1 MKTNVLITFGLLGLL
16 SGLFATRM
24 VAAGAKTK
32 GDYEKVI
39 VTRNADDVKGLTR
52 VGDVSVSAK
61 KAFGDQTALRE
72 AATVKIKKAAAK
84 KGATIV
90 LIQVD
95 NFGMSPINN
104 VSMSGVAYTSAAK
117 AAETKQETGE
127 PASEEKKDVSATSKT
142 ETEWEKVVV
151 TRNNDDVKGLCRVD
165 DVTASAKKVF
175 GDQTALREAAT
186 MNIKKAAAKKGASV
200 VLIQVDNFAMT
211 PINNVSLVGVAYK

>member
-1 MKTNVLITFGLLGLL
+1 MKTKVLITLGLLGLL

-39 VTRNADDVKGLTR
+39 VTRNPDDVKGLAR
-52 VGDVSVSAK
+52 IGDVSASAK
-61 KAFGDQTALRE
+61 KAFGDQAVLRE

-104 VSMSGVAYTSAAK
+104 VSMAGVAYAA
-117 AAETKQETGE
+117 AATAGDPRQEAGE
-127 PASEEKKDVSATSKT
+127 SSPEEKKDSPTAAKT
-142 ETEWEKVVV
+142 ESDWEKVVV
-151 TRNNDDVKGLCRVD
+151 TRNNDDVKGLARID

-175 GDQTALREAAT
+175 GDQTALRETAT
-186 MNIKKAAAKKGASV
+186 ISLKKAAAKKGASI

-211 PINNVSLVGVAYK
+211 PINNVSLVGVAYR

>member
-1 MKTNVLITFGLLGLL
+1 
-16 SGLFATRM
+16 M

-32 GDYEKVI
+32 GDYEKVV
-39 VTRNADDVKGLTR
+39 VTPNPDDVKGLVR
-52 VGDVSVSAK
+52 IGDVAASAK
-61 KAFGDQTALRE
+61 KVFGDQTALRE

-104 VSMSGVAYTSAAK
+104 VSMSGVAYASASK
-117 AAETKQETGE
+117 AADANQEAGDSSAE
-127 PASEEKKDVSATSKT
+127 AKKEVSATVKT

-151 TRNNDDVKGLCRVD
+151 TRNNDDVKGLSRVD
-165 DVTASAKKVF
+165 DVMASAKKVF

-186 MNIKKAAAKKGASV
+186 ISLKKAAAKKGASV
-200 VLIQVDNFAMT
+200 VLVQVDNFAMT

>member
-1 MKTNVLITFGLLGLL
+1 MKTKVLITLGLLGLL

-39 VTRNADDVKGLTR
+39 VTRNPDDVKGLAR
-52 VGDVSVSAK
+52 IGDVSASAK
-61 KAFGDQTALRE
+61 KVFGDQTALRE
-72 AATVKIKKAAAK
+72 AATVKLKKAAAK

-104 VSMSGVAYTSAAK
+104 VSMSGVAYSAATK
-117 AAETKQETGE
+117 AGETKQEVGE
-127 PASEEKKDVSATSKT
+127 PSPEEKKDSPAAARAESD
-142 ETEWEKVVV
+142 WEKVVV
-151 TRNNDDVKGLCRVD
+151 TRNNDDVKGLARVD
-165 DVTASAKKVF
+165 EVTASAKKVF
-175 GDQTALREAAT
+175 GDQTALRESAT
-186 MNIKKAAAKKGASV
+186 ISLKKAAAKKGASV

-211 PINNVSLVGVAYK
+211 PINNVSLVGVAYR

>member
-1 MKTNVLITFGLLGLL
+1 MKTKVLITLGLMGLL

-39 VTRNADDVKGLTR
+39 VTRNPDDVKGLAR
-52 VGDVSVSAK
+52 IGDVSASAK
-61 KAFGDQTALRE
+61 KVFGDQTALRE

-104 VSMSGVAYTSAAK
+104 VSMSGVAYSSVAK
-117 AAETKQETGE
+117 AAETKQEAGE
-127 PASEEKKDVSATSKT
+127 SSSQQTNDSSAAVQT
-142 ETEWEKVVV
+142 ETPWEKVVV
-151 TRNNDDVKGLCRVD
+151 THNNDDVKGLCRVD

-186 MNIKKAAAKKGASV
+186 INIKKAAAKKGASV